1 MNKIEGI
8 ISKIESSGNISLIHI
23 DVEKD
28 TFYSIIINIEEYIQ
42 IGKKITLLFKETELI
57 VAKNISQEISISNKF
72 MVKVAKIEKDN
83 IISKLYLEYKKQI
96 LVSLLITK
104 DLEKL
109 NIKEGESI
117 IAFLKAS
124 EIILMEQD

>member
-72 MVKVAKIEKDN
+72 MVNVEKIEKDN

-109 NIKEGESI
+109 DLKEGESI